1 MKAILNTKGN
11 FLLLDPSSGQE
22 VPYHR
27 PAVVEVTNFFQ
38 ARLGIGQLEVIHA
51 NLPDIADDKELAAC
65 IKEHG
70 VDEGVETY
78 LLTLAALTATP
89 DEDEASFEP
98 ETLTT
103 AKAKTDGDPV

>member
-11 FLLLDPSSGQE
+11 FLLVDPMSGQE

-38 ARLGIGQLEVIHA
+38 ARLGIGQLEVLHA
-51 NLPDIADDKELAAC
+51 NLPDIADDKELEAC

-70 VDEGVETY
+70 IAEGVETY
-78 LLTLAALTATP
+78 MLTLAALTAQPT
-89 DEDEASFEP
+89 EVATS
-98 ETLTT
+98 
-103 AKAKTDGDPV
+103 AKAKSDGRPV